1 MTENKAD
8 ELDELY
14 KRMANCSTELIV
26 QETYFTA
33 WQQMAGLMPNLM
45 VKMQKDNLAKVEKL
59 TKLLIDIQKGDP
71 AKAESC
77 AKSLIEIQKNYLS
90 ETEKCAKLLNEC
102 LDGMYAYYSAVNNYL
117 EAEGNYDD
125 AAHAL
130 LNRDSAGKE
139 VIDHEK
145 ESKAD

>member
-1 MTENKAD
+1 MTDIKQTETKEELRQRVLNGSAD
-8 ELDELY
+8 
-14 KRMANCSTELIV
+14 LIV
-26 QETYFTA
+26 EETCFVA

-59 TKLLIDIQKGDP
+59 TKMLIDIQKGDP

-117 EAEGNYDD
+117 EAEGDYDD

-130 LNRDSAGKE
+130 LNRDSDGKE
-139 VIDHEK
+139 SD
-145 ESKAD
+145 

>member
-1 MTENKAD
+1 MTNIKQTETKEESND
-8 ELDELY
+8 LDELY
-14 KRMANCSTELIV
+14 KRMANCSADLIV
-26 QETYFTA
+26 EETCFVA

-45 VKMQKDNLAKVEKL
+45 VKMQKENLAKVEKI
-59 TKLLIDIQKGDP
+59 TKMLIDIQKGDP

-117 EAEGNYDD
+117 EAECDYDD

-130 LNRDSAGKE
+130 LNRASNGKE
-139 VIDHEK
+139 SD
-145 ESKAD
+145 